1 MSRPV
6 RYQVTFTEAR
16 RWECIVTAASEDEAA
31 EFVLENFG
39 RQARVEPED
48 LDGFW
53 FLENVPLDIEAI
65 DAVLDEG
72 VAATDGIGGAL

>member
-16 RWECIVTAASEDEAA
+16 RWECTVTAASEDAAA

-39 RQARVEPED
+39 RQAPVEPED

-53 FLENVPLDIEAI
+53 FLENVPIDIEAI
-65 DAVLDEG
+65 DALRDED
-72 VAATDGIGGAL
+72 VAATVETGGAL

>member
-16 RWECIVTAASEDEAA
+16 RWECSVTAASEDEAA